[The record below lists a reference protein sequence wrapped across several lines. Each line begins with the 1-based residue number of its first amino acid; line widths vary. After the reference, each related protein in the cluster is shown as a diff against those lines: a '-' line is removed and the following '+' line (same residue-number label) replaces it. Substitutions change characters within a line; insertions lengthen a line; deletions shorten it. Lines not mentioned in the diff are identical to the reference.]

1 MAQNIVQQQ
10 NNRPSRERKLRLASL
25 FTDAPLRVEPEEPK
39 KVVAAGLVEA
49 TPEKDYPDTYF
60 KRAFAVF
67 RGEFV
72 TLLKAAVWF
81 IIFTFP
87 FIVALAWFAGFF
99 EDMVLGGTYNF
110 MGDLGVGFPGGADNI
125 AVAVSRL
132 YWDVKA
138 PVVCV
143 LAGTLII
150 GSLGLAG
157 LFYSVKRSFFQ
168 DVYKRT
174 VRTYWMGFAKY
185 WWKFLVTMTFAVLIG
200 LAMAISILNL
210 LSHQSLGNASAGDYC
225 AVVFSFVFGA
235 PLLTLPMVMAGL
247 FASYELNFLQ
257 TIKNAI
263 VIIVNTP
270 IVVAI
275 VGILSAAPL
284 LLLIVDVLIVRI
296 IVYIIMAAIGTTL
309 MATFWTAL
317 AARGMMT
324 CHVLLGQKQ
333 KADLQI
339 ARRQAK
345 QNPYA
350 NSKEETFGGQKK
362 KKQQQNHYQNPKK
375 KKKK

>member
-10 NNRPSRERKLRLASL
+10 NNRPARERKLRLASL

-49 TPEKDYPDTYF
+49 TPAKEYPDTYF
-60 KRAFAVF
+60 KRALAVF

-81 IIFTFP
+81 IIFTLP
-87 FIVALAWFAGFF
+87 FIVAIAWFAGYF
-99 EDMVLGGTYNF
+99 EEMVLGGTYNF
-110 MGDLGVGFPGGADNI
+110 MGDFGVGFPGGADNI

-138 PVVCV
+138 PVVCI
-143 LAGTLII
+143 LAGTFII

-157 LFYSVKRSFFQ
+157 LFYCVKRSFFQ
-168 DVYKRT
+168 DVYKRVT
-174 VRTYWMGFAKY
+174 RTYWMGFAKY
-185 WWKFLVTMTFAVLIG
+185 WWKFLVTMTFAALVA
-200 LAMAISILNL
+200 LAMTISILNL
-210 LSHQSLGNASAGDYC
+210 LSRQSLGTAGAGDYC

-257 TIKNAI
+257 TLKNAI

-270 IVVAI
+270 IVVAL
-275 VGILSAAPL
+275 VGVVSTAPL
-284 LLLIVDVLIVRI
+284 LLLIVDSMIVRI
-296 IVYIIMAAIGTTL
+296 IVYVVMAAVGTTL
-309 MATFWTAL
+309 MATFWTATS
-317 AARGMMT
+317 ARGMMT
-324 CHVLLGQKQ
+324 CHMLYERKQ

-350 NSKEETFGGQKK
+350 GAKEETFGGQKK